1 MGFSYRKCWPS
12 AQKEARF
19 SIRKDTQFDIPAL
32 KKMAET
38 IPEGYELRR
47 IDAEIYDQ
55 FPGSDY
61 LRLYVLL

>member
-1 MGFSYRKCWPS
+1 
-12 AQKEARF
+12 
-19 SIRKDTQFDIPAL
+19 
-32 KKMAET
+32 MAET